1 MCVPS
6 LRFAFVPLSNLTASI
21 AFRVIGILKFQ
32 VIVFWRIWGGL
43 LVWVFWQIYSNCS
56 GSCGKGGGRFV
67 AWFWAWFWNC
77 LLTPWTFDSSGHIIG
92 ATCLPS
98 TARSDNSFD
107 KFVLSIVLSSLADLD
122 RYGTGIWCPVQGPC
136 GSRQRNC
143 VSVDG
148 DGVLG

>member
-43 LVWVFWQIYSNCS
+43 LVWVLWQIYSNCS

-77 LLTPWTFDSSGHIIG
+77 LLTPWTFDSSGHTIG
-92 ATCLPS
+92 ATCLPP

-107 KFVLSIVLSSLADLD
+107 KFVLLIVLLSLWPIWI
-122 RYGTGIWCPVQGPC
+122 GTVRGF
-136 GSRQRNC
+136 
-143 VSVDG
+143 
-148 DGVLG
+148 GVLFKARVDLVRGIACRWMVMVY

>member
-6 LRFAFVPLSNLTASI
+6 LRFAYCTAVESHSFDRISRDFNFEVPGYCVLKNL
-21 AFRVIGILKFQ
+21 
-32 VIVFWRIWGGL
+32 GGL
-43 LVWVFWQIYSNCS
+43 LVWVLWQHIPAVLDPE
-56 GSCGKGGGRFV
+56 GRGGRFV